1 MLQKSSKAVA
11 LVLCA
16 LIVTVPAL
24 PQSPQPAGKISA
36 MIPAT
41 SRNAQPIKPMDAVMW
56 NDLLKTDTAGRAR
69 VGLRDGSILSLG
81 SNAQLRVVQHDATSQ
96 QTSLQLEYGKMRS
109 QVVHLT
115 KSGSKFEVRTP
126 TAVIG
131 VIGTDFFVDAQPDR
145 TIVLCFKGK
154 VTVTALAGAAT
165 VTTINPGQMSTV
177 NEQGP
182 GPAQPTPKDLA
193 NEAIADTAINV
204 PSMVAGGHQL
214 RWFLPIAGAVAAA
227 AAILP
232 TQIGGGTARNPNR
245 GGTTPGKTH

>member
-1 MLQKSSKAVA
+1 MLRTSSKTVA
-11 LVLCA
+11 LLLCVLMVA
-16 LIVTVPAL
+16 LPAL
-24 PQSPQPAGKISA
+24 PQAAQTAGKVNA

-41 SRNAQPIKPMDAVMW
+41 SKNAQPVHISDAVMW

-69 VGLRDGSILSLG
+69 VGLHDGSILSLG

-96 QTSLQLEYGKMRS
+96 QTALQLEYGKMRS

-115 KSGSKFEVRTP
+115 KSGSKFEVKTP

-154 VTVTALAGAAT
+154 VTVSALAGTAAAT
-165 VTTINPGQMSTV
+165 SITPGQMTTV
-177 NEQGP
+177 GEQGP

-193 NEAIADTAINV
+193 NQAMADTSINV
-204 PSMVAGGHQL
+204 PNMVASGGHQL
-214 RWFLPIAGAVAAA
+214 KWFIPVAAGVAAA

-232 TQIGGGTARNPNR
+232 TQLGGPRIQRGQLGGTQP
-245 GGTTPGKTH
+245 K

>member
-1 MLQKSSKAVA
+1 MLSKSSRAIA
-11 LVLCA
+11 LLLCVLM
-16 LIVTVPAL
+16 VTLPAL
-24 PQSPQPAGKISA
+24 PQSPQTAGKISA
-36 MIPAT
+36 LIPAT
-41 SRNAQPIKPMDAVMW
+41 SKNSQPVRPSDAVLW

-81 SNAQLRVVQHDATSQ
+81 SNAQLRVIQHDATSQ

-115 KSGSKFEVRTP
+115 KNGSKFEVRTP

-131 VIGTDFFVDAQPDR
+131 VIGTDFFVDAQPGR

-154 VTVTALAGAAT
+154 VTVSSIAGAAT
-165 VTTINPGQMSTV
+165 ATSITPGQMTEV
-177 NEQGP
+177 GEQGP

-193 NEAIADTAINV
+193 NQAMVDTAISV
-204 PSMVAGGHQL
+204 PNMVAGGHQL
-214 RWFLPIAGAVAAA
+214 RWFLIAAGAVGAA

-232 TQIGGGTARNPNR
+232 TQLGGGPRITKGQL
-245 GGTTPGKTH
+245 GGTQPR

>member
-1 MLQKSSKAVA
+1 MFSKSSRAVA
-11 LVLCA
+11 LLLCVLM
-16 LIVTVPAL
+16 VTLPAL
-24 PQSPQPAGKISA
+24 PQSPQTAGKISA
-36 MIPAT
+36 LIPAT
-41 SRNAQPIKPMDAVMW
+41 SKNSQPVHPSDAVLW

-81 SNAQLRVVQHDATSQ
+81 SNAQLRVVQHDATTQ

-115 KSGSKFEVRTP
+115 KNGSKFEVRTP

-131 VIGTDFFVDAQPDR
+131 VIGTDFFVDAQPGR

-154 VTVTALAGAAT
+154 VTVSSIAGAAT
-165 VTTINPGQMSTV
+165 ATSITPGQMTEV
-177 NEQGP
+177 GEQGP

-193 NEAIADTAINV
+193 NQAMADTAV
-204 PSMVAGGHQL
+204 QAVGSAVAAGHQL
-214 RWFLPIAGAVAAA
+214 RWFLIAAGAVGAA

-232 TQIGGGTARNPNR
+232 TQLGGGPTQRGIKGQGGTAPR
-245 GGTTPGKTH
+245 